1 MHNIP
6 SETPPPAPPVSPF
19 VPERP
24 QDPNAPDPSPETPAP
39 PVTEPSIDT
48 TKRQAPGPQ
57 SPGPVKV
64 EAPKLPHERDQSVD
78 MTQDTP
84 HPEMKQAYS
93 DLQRGLQ
100 DTGRGP
106 PSDAAYKKL

>member
-39 PVTEPSIDT
+39 PVSEPSIDT

-57 SPGPVKV
+57 TPGPVKV

-84 HPEMKQAYS
+84 HPEMKQAYN
-93 DLQRGLQ
+93 DLQRGLK
-100 DTGRGP
+100 DTDRGP

>member
-1 MHNIP
+1 M
-6 SETPPPAPPVSPF
+6 
-19 VPERP
+19 
-24 QDPNAPDPSPETPAP
+24 
-39 PVTEPSIDT
+39 
-48 TKRQAPGPQ
+48 
-57 SPGPVKV
+57 

-84 HPEMKQAYS
+84 HPERKQAYS